1 MNLMLSMVDTTNPS
15 ASTAERYWPFR
26 TEMSTNTNKTSTH
39 DLLIRAYCDGQNA
52 FKSDAAIAITIA
64 DADAVGATGASATGA
79 VGYVIKAGVQAVFT
93 LPATGNAVKDTSV
106 SATGL

>member
-1 MNLMLSMVDTTNPS
+1 
-15 ASTAERYWPFR
+15 
-26 TEMSTNTNKTSTH
+26 MSTNTDKTSTH

-64 DADAVGATGASATGA
+64 DAARLGATGSAGTGA
-79 VGYVIKAGVQAVFT
+79 TGYVIKAGVVAVFT